1 MEVFSMAQFLEARF
15 IKDNDGTLIMERPME
30 LPRMTLEA
38 AAQRGY
44 RTLTPLEFQT
54 AGIKQMD
61 AGFAVM
67 KNSHG
72 ELRAVKFS
80 VL

>member
-1 MEVFSMAQFLEARF
+1 MAQFLEASF
-15 IKDNDGTLIMERPME
+15 TKDRDGTLIMQRPME
-30 LPRMTLEA
+30 LPRMTPEM

-44 RTLTPLEFQT
+44 RHLSPVEYQT
-54 AGIKQMD
+54 AGVKSMD
-61 AGFAVM
+61 DGFYLM
-67 KNSHG
+67 KNSRG